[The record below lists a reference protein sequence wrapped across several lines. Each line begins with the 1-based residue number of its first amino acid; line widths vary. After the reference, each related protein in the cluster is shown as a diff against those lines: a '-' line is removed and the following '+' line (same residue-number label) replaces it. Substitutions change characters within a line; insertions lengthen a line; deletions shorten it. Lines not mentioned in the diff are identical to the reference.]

1 MRRVGLMAAA
11 VVSLA
16 LLAGAQT
23 SSAAPVGPVST
34 VEAASAAQHT
44 LVKKVWWRGGVG
56 YGRWG
61 RGWRGG
67 YGRWGGGW
75 GGGYGGGYGGW
86 GAGYGY
92 GYPYYGAGVF
102 CMLRTASAAML
113 RPAAMLRR
121 LWRVDTTVGRA

>member
-92 GYPYYGAGVF
+92 GYPYYGAGV
-102 CMLRTASAAML
+102 SACCA
-113 RPAAMLRR
+113 PPPPPCCVPPPCCGGYGGGYNG
-121 LWRVDTTVGRA
+121 W